1 MQSELASAE
10 TAAQGASSS
19 ISSLSVGLDALTPL
33 IQAVRKQLDIE
44 KAAEGLT
51 RTASSAKTL
60 ADLPKLEAAIL
71 AARKVGA
78 EELHPEAYK

>member
-1 MQSELASAE
+1 M
-10 TAAQGASSS
+10 
-19 ISSLSVGLDALTPL
+19 GLDALTPL

-51 RTASSAKTL
+51 RTTSGAKTL

-71 AARKVGA
+71 AARKIGA
-78 EELHPEAYK
+78 EELHPDAYK